1 MNFTFEDSLNSDF
14 IYNYD
19 RLRKIHNN
27 LLKVLK
33 STYKTF
39 NKLNINQEKIKL
51 KQIYYIKKAVNIE
64 DLKLN
69 IKNFENYISYLDNIN
84 YILLIHTRKNNKYVS
99 RVDKYIDYLI
109 FG

>member
-27 LLKVLK
+27 ILKVLK
-33 STYKTF
+33 YTYKTF
-39 NKLNINQEKIKL
+39 NKLNINSEKIKL

-69 IKNFENYISYLDNIN
+69 IKMFKNYISYLDNIN
-84 YILLIHTRKNNKYVS
+84 YILLIHTKKNNRYVS
-99 RVDKYIDYLI
+99 SLDKYIDYLI